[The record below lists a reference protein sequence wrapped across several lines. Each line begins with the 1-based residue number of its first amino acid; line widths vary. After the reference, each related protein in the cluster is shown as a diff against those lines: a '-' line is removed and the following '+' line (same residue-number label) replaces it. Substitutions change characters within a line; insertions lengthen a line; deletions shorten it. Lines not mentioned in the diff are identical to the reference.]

1 MLGGLIVSK
10 TQQLLDDPDMLRGE
24 IADLMCSLQTLHLS
38 HAKILAVTGT
48 LSATLEVIVKLLR
61 KHPELKNYTEHL
73 PETIH
78 EGWEVIKDIDVNEEI
93 KLHELVEVEI
103 GKRLKSGTFH

>member
-1 MLGGLIVSK
+1 MSK
-10 TQQLLDDPDMLRGE
+10 TQQLLDSPETLRGE
-24 IADLMCSLQTLHLS
+24 IADLMCSLQTLHES
-38 HAKILAVTGT
+38 QAKILAVTGV
-48 LSATLEVIVKLLR
+48 LSGTLEVIVKLLR

-78 EGWEVIKDIDVNEEI
+78 EGWELIKDIDVSEEI

-103 GKRLKSGTFH
+103 DKRLKSGTWH

>member
-1 MLGGLIVSK
+1 MSK

-24 IADLMCSLQTLHLS
+24 IQDLMCSLQTLHLS

-73 PETIH
+73 PQTIH

-103 GKRLKSGTFH
+103 NKRLNNSSTWH

>member
-1 MLGGLIVSK
+1 MSK

-24 IADLMCSLQTLHLS
+24 IQDLMCSLQTLHLS

-73 PETIH
+73 PQTIH
-78 EGWEVIKDIDVNEEI
+78 EGWEIIKDIDVNEEI

-103 GKRLKSGTFH
+103 DKRLNNSSTWH

>member
-1 MLGGLIVSK
+1 MSK
-10 TQQLLDDPDMLRGE
+10 SKQLLESPESLRGE
-24 IADLMCSLQTLHLS
+24 IQDLMCSLQTLHLS

-48 LSATLEVIVKLLR
+48 LSGTLEVLVKLLR

-73 PETIH
+73 PQTIH

-103 GKRLKSGTFH
+103 NKRLNNSSTWH

>member
-1 MLGGLIVSK
+1 MSK
-10 TQQLLDDPDMLRGE
+10 TQQLLESPESLRGE
-24 IADLMCSLQTLHLS
+24 IQDLMCSLQTLHLS

-48 LSATLEVIVKLLR
+48 LSGTLEVLVKLLR

-103 GKRLKSGTFH
+103 DKRLNNSSTWH

>member
-1 MLGGLIVSK
+1 MSK
-10 TQQLLDDPDMLRGE
+10 TQQLLDDPETLKGE
-24 IADLMCSLQTLHLS
+24 IQDLMCSLQTLHLS

-48 LSATLEVIVKLLR
+48 LSGTLEVLVKLLR

-78 EGWEVIKDIDVNEEI
+78 EGWELIKDIDVSEEI
-93 KLHELVEVEI
+93 RLHELVEVEI
-103 GKRLKSGTFH
+103 DKRLKNSYVWH

>member
-1 MLGGLIVSK
+1 MSK

-24 IADLMCSLQTLHLS
+24 IADLMCSLQTLHES

-48 LSATLEVIVKLLR
+48 LSGTLEVIIKLLK
-61 KHPELKNYTEHL
+61 KHPELKDYTEHL
-73 PETIH
+73 PQTIH
-78 EGWEVIKDIDVNEEI
+78 DGWEIIKDIDVNEEI

-103 GKRLKSGTFH
+103 DKRLNNSSTWH

>member
-1 MLGGLIVSK
+1 MSK

-24 IADLMCSLQTLHLS
+24 IQDLMCSLQTLHLS

-48 LSATLEVIVKLLR
+48 LSGTLEVLVKLLR

-73 PETIH
+73 PQTIH
-78 EGWEVIKDIDVNEEI
+78 EGWEIIKDIDVNEEI

-103 GKRLKSGTFH
+103 DKRLNNSSTWH

>member
-1 MLGGLIVSK
+1 MSK

-24 IADLMCSLQTLHLS
+24 IADLMCSLQTLHES

-73 PETIH
+73 PQTIH
-78 EGWEVIKDIDVNEEI
+78 EGWEIIKDIDVNEEI

-103 GKRLKSGTFH
+103 DKRLNNSSTWH

>member
-1 MLGGLIVSK
+1 MSK
-10 TQQLLDDPDMLRGE
+10 SKQLLESPESLRGE
-24 IADLMCSLQTLHLS
+24 IQDLMCSLQTLHLS

-73 PETIH
+73 PQTIH
-78 EGWEVIKDIDVNEEI
+78 EGWEIIKDIDVNEEI

-103 GKRLKSGTFH
+103 NKRLNNSSTWH

>member
-1 MLGGLIVSK
+1 MSK
-10 TQQLLDDPDMLRGE
+10 TQQLLDSPETLKGE

-48 LSATLEVIVKLLR
+48 LSGTLEVIVKLLR

-78 EGWEVIKDIDVNEEI
+78 EGWELIKDIDVSEEI

-103 GKRLKSGTFH
+103 DKRLKSGTWH

>member
-1 MLGGLIVSK
+1 MSK

-24 IADLMCSLQTLHLS
+24 IADLMCSLQTLHES
-38 HAKILAVTGT
+38 QAKILAVTGV
-48 LSATLEVIVKLLR
+48 LSGTLEVIVKMLR
-61 KHPELKNYTEHL
+61 KHPELKDYTEHMPKIL
-73 PETIH
+73 H
-78 EGWEVIKDIDVNEEI
+78 EGWELIKDIDVNEEI

>member
-1 MLGGLIVSK
+1 MSK
-10 TQQLLDDPDMLRGE
+10 TQQLLDSPETLKGE

-48 LSATLEVIVKLLR
+48 LSGTLEVIVKLLR

-78 EGWEVIKDIDVNEEI
+78 EGWEFIKDIDVSEEI

-103 GKRLKSGTFH
+103 DKRLKSGTWH

>member
-1 MLGGLIVSK
+1 MSK

-48 LSATLEVIVKLLR
+48 LSGTLEVIVKLLK
-61 KHPELKNYTEHL
+61 KHPELKDCAGWCDHL
-73 PETIH
+73 PKTIH
-78 EGWEVIKDIDVNEEI
+78 EGWEVIRDIDVNEEI

-103 GKRLKSGTFH
+103 DKRLKSGTFH

>member
-1 MLGGLIVSK
+1 MSK
-10 TQQLLDDPDMLRGE
+10 TQQLLDSPETLKGE

-48 LSATLEVIVKLLR
+48 LSGTLEVIVKLLR

-78 EGWEVIKDIDVNEEI
+78 EGWELIKDIDVSEEI

-103 GKRLKSGTFH
+103 DKRLRNSSTWH